1 MSYMN
6 RKNIIEGFF
15 DLFKKLPDDV
25 RKLDL
30 TSAEKGLYKT
40 NPKFKK
46 SIDNMIKNKKNIQK
60 LIQKD
65 KK

>member
-6 RKNIIEGFF
+6 RKNIIEGFL

-25 RKLDL
+25 RKLKL
-30 TSAEKGLYKT
+30 TSTEKKLYKT
-40 NPKFKK
+40 SPKFKK
-46 SIDNMIKNKKNIQK
+46 LIDDMIKNKKNIQK

>member
-1 MSYMN
+1 MSYMD
-6 RKNIIEGFF
+6 RKNIIEGFL

-25 RKLDL
+25 RKLKL
-30 TSAEKGLYKT
+30 TSTEKRLYKT

>member
-6 RKNIIEGFF
+6 RKNIIEGFL

-30 TSAEKGLYKT
+30 TSAEKSLYKT

-46 SIDNMIKNKKNIQK
+46 LIDKMIKNKKELNK
-60 LIQKD
+60 LM
-65 KK
+65 KKK

>member
-6 RKNIIEGFF
+6 RKNIIEGFL

-30 TSAEKGLYKT
+30 TSTEKGLYKT

-46 SIDNMIKNKKNIQK
+46 LIDKMIKNKKELNK
-60 LIQKD
+60 LM
-65 KK
+65 KKK

>member
-1 MSYMN
+1 MSYMD
-6 RKNIIEGFF
+6 RRNIIEGFL

-25 RKLDL
+25 RKLKL
-30 TSAEKGLYKT
+30 TSTEKRLYKT